1 MRVPAIKLNTPQPTL
16 EQLEQMMGHHPEPKP
31 QPTFGYSHPLK
42 TAFKKGL
49 LPTVK
54 KGIYGIE
61 INNKNVSLEH
71 GDAFSKGGKTESS
84 NLFLADK
91 YMNSKR
97 GNKPIELFVT
107 KKMLKEYLKQFAD
120 VVNKYID
127 GNEYARS
134 IWKRFS
140 GRLP

>member
-1 MRVPAIKLNTPQPTL
+1 MQVQVIRLNNPPIEELQKRL
-16 EQLEQMMGHHPEPKP
+16 DEEHHKPRP

-71 GDAFSKGGKTESS
+71 GDAFSKGGKTELS

-97 GNKPIELFVT
+97 GNKPIELFIT
-107 KKMLKEYLKQFAD
+107 NKMLKEYLKQFAD
-120 VVNKYID
+120 IVNKYID